1 MLLLVKLG
9 GKVAKNHAWGAFLYN
24 LKSAYHS
31 SSGKFKS
38 LFVMRKT
45 EVEFMF
51 LKNFKIQSS
60 QPMQKK
66 KQSKKRLKRLWPTS
80 LKRQ

>member
-9 GKVAKNHAWGAFLYN
+9 GKVAKNHARGAFLYN

-51 LKNFKIQSS
+51 LKNFKI
-60 QPMQKK
+60 
-66 KQSKKRLKRLWPTS
+66 
-80 LKRQ
+80 